1 MISGKR
7 LKDWAKV
14 AAVGVVAV
22 SLAEAFGIMDKVRG
36 VATSLRAKVGI

>member
-1 MISGKR
+1 MNAKR

-36 VATSLRAKVGI
+36 LATTLRAKVGI